1 MKWMRVGIS
10 QERMIQMRLSKLFKN
25 APTTNVTG
33 LCFDSRKVKEGNV
46 YFCLP
51 GIMHDGH
58 EFISQ
63 AVKNGAICIVHSKE
77 LTKDEMP
84 QGAIYI
90 RVDDVTDAMN
100 QVARIFYSKPSD
112 KMMMY
117 GVTGTNGKSTITNI
131 IKNIR
136 NLKEPTG
143 YIGTISI
150 EYGNVHLQPDLTTP
164 DALFLQEKLSDMV
177 RHGMKACALEVS
189 SHGLAQHRVD
199 GIDFDVAIFTNLT
212 YDHLDYH
219 GTMESYFEAKSLLF
233 SQRVKSDGISIL
245 NIDDAKY
252 EDLKKLSQARVISY
266 GIEKECD
273 YRAININ
280 ILADCTKFDL
290 IYRGKTYPVTTN
302 LVATYNVYN
311 LLAAIAALNETDMD
325 LEVILQACRRLSQ
338 IDGRMEQIKLGQP
351 FHVIVDFAHTPDG
364 IEKMLQFGRKI
375 AKKHKVIVVFGSAGK
390 RDVHK
395 RKIFGQLADQYA
407 DYIVLTEDDPRDED
421 PAQIADQIKEGI
433 EHTNQI
439 YIQNRYEAI
448 RQAIESAN
456 EGDVVLL
463 LGKGD
468 EPFIYR
474 EEGRAP
480 YTGDN
485 VIAKECIEK
494 YSIYASELNKEQTK

>member
-1 MKWMRVGIS
+1 
-10 QERMIQMRLSKLFKN
+10 MRLSKLFKN

>member
-1 MKWMRVGIS
+1 
-10 QERMIQMRLSKLFKN
+10 MRLSKLFKN

-58 EFISQ
+58 EFIKQ
-63 AVKNGAICIVHSKE
+63 AVENGAICVVHSKE
-77 LTKDEMP
+77 LEKDGMID
-84 QGAIYI
+84 GAIYI
-90 RVDDVTDAMN
+90 RVDNVTDAMN

-112 KMMMY
+112 KMLMY
-117 GVTGTNGKSTITNI
+117 GVTGTNGKSTISNI
-131 IKNIR
+131 IRNIR
-136 NLKEPTG
+136 NLREPTG
-143 YIGTISI
+143 YIGTIAI
-150 EYGNVHLQPDLTTP
+150 EYGNIRLQPDLTTP

-177 RHGMKACALEVS
+177 CHGMKACALEVS

-233 SQRVKSDGISIL
+233 SQRVKPDGISIL
-245 NIDDAKY
+245 NVDDAKY
-252 EDLKKLSQARVISY
+252 EDLKKISQARVVTY

-338 IDGRMEQIKLGQP
+338 IDGRMEQIHLGQP

-364 IEKMLQFGRKI
+364 MEKMLQFGRKI
-375 AKKHKVIVVFGSAGK
+375 AKEHKVIAVFGSAGK

-395 RKIFGQLADQYA
+395 RKVFGELADQYA

-433 EHTNQI
+433 QDTNHI
-439 YIQNRYEAI
+439 FIQNRYEAI
-448 RQAIESAN
+448 RQAIESAS

-468 EPFIYR
+468 EPYIYR

-480 YTGDN
+480 YAGDN
-485 VIAKECIEK
+485 VIAKECIQKFSK
-494 YSIYASELNKEQTK
+494 YADQITSDEQ